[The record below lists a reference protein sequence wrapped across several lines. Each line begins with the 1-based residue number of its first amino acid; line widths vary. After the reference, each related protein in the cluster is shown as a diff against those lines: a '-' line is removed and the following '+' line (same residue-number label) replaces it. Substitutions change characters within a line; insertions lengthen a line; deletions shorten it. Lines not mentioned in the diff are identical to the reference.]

1 MPKDLTF
8 DPGRLIALSK
18 DRATR
23 KATIYGLNEQ
33 YADLRAKLSDIER
46 RRSAQNSKVEWGDP
60 RGRQGYADHADE
72 LAKEAAGV
80 RAEMADLQQRIQAEG
95 EEAGEVGRLF
105 ASCMSFA
112 ISKGMAIPKELAMD
126 AAIVSGNVHPGATA

>member
-1 MPKDLTF
+1 MKL

-23 KATIYGLNEQ
+23 KATIFGLNEQ
-33 YADLRAKLSDIER
+33 YADLRVKLSDIER
-46 RRSAQNSKVEWGDP
+46 RRSAQNLKVEWGDP
-60 RGRQGYADHADE
+60 RGRQGYAGHDDE
-72 LAKEAAGV
+72 LAKEASSV
-80 RAEMADLQQRIQAEG
+80 RAEMADLQQRIQTEA

-105 ASCMSFA
+105 TSCMSFA
-112 ISKGMAIPKELAMD
+112 VTNGLLIPKELAMD